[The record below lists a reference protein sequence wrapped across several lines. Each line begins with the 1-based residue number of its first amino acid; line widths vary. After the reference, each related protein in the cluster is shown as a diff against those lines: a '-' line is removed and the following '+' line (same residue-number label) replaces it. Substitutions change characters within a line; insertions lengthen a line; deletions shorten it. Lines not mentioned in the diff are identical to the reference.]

1 MFKPFKAPSNN
12 HQGFGQGDGAEHSTV
27 KEFIEG
33 VNEYFAALF
42 NGGPA
47 PAADDASREA
57 ASTLAEGLDDAHA
70 HISALEEI
78 VTAMQMRLD
87 AYVPPPNPSAIV
99 GIQAQPA
106 TAESEADP
114 ANPTVQAIDPEGKPA
129 SGLTPEP
136 SPTALVPDE
145 AGVKPVEGE

>member
-42 NGGPA
+42 EGGPA
-47 PAADDASREA
+47 PATDDASREA
-57 ASTLAEGLDDAHA
+57 ASTLAEGLDEAHTR
-70 HISALEEI
+70 ISSLEEAMTTLQRQFDELLASI
-78 VTAMQMRLD
+78 TPPDAPEPPSDEAKNTFAPGITA
-87 AYVPPPNPSAIV
+87 
-99 GIQAQPA
+99 
-106 TAESEADP
+106 ADL
-114 ANPTVQAIDPEGKPA
+114 DPEGKPA